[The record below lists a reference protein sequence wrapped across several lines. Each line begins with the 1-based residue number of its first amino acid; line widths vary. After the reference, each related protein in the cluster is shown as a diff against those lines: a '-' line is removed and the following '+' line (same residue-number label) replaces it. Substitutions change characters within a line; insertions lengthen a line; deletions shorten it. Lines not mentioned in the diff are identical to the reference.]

1 MSSSRILLIGPYPP
15 LYSYG
20 GPTKSIYGIYSTLTD
35 SEFSC
40 KVLSPNKNLDGSN
53 IEIISSNQD
62 INYSNNFY
70 LDFFKI
76 ARNVDLIWFNSFF
89 EFKLILLLFFS
100 KILRFKLI
108 ISPRGQLSDAAI
120 KTSNTFIK
128 KIFIALIR
136 IFKSSLYFHSTSNSE
151 SDAIRNKINTSNIKC
166 ISNLFTLDF
175 LGNTQDR
182 SKYVFFSRIHKK
194 KGLYFLL
201 KTIYDNNINIDLDI
215 YGFIED
221 KNYWKKC
228 KILIDK
234 LDNINYMG
242 SIDNGDLQILKNK
255 YSFFI
260 FPTLNEN
267 FGHIIIELI
276 SLGIIP
282 IISKSTTPFDSL
294 LNEKIGLNFSLN
306 SPLEL
311 SDVLNKTKQIDLDTL
326 NVLKNSV
333 FEIFTTLNKDQ
344 EAIKNDYS
352 NFIKQ
357 LCK

>member
-1 MSSSRILLIGPYPP
+1 MSSGRILLIGPFPP
-15 LYSYG
+15 VYSYG
-20 GPTKSIYGIYSTLTD
+20 GPTKSIHGIYCTLRD
-35 SEFSC
+35 SEFDC
-40 KVLSPNKNLDGSN
+40 KVLSPIKNLDGSN
-53 IEIISSNQD
+53 IDIISSNQD
-62 INYSNNFY
+62 IIYSKNFY
-70 LDFFKI
+70 FDFFKI
-76 ARNVDLIWFNSFF
+76 AKNVDVIWFNSFF
-89 EFKLILLLFFS
+89 EFKLIFLIFFS
-100 KILRFKLI
+100 KILKFKLI
-108 ISPRGQLSDAAI
+108 ISPRGQLSDEAI
-120 KTSNTFIK
+120 KTSNSFIK
-128 KIFIALIR
+128 KIFIAVIKIL
-136 IFKSSLYFHSTSNSE
+136 KSSLYFHSTSNSE
-151 SDAIRNKINTSNIKC
+151 TDAITDKINTSNITC
-166 ISNLFTLDF
+166 LSNLFTLKF
-175 LGNTQDR
+175 LENTQDK
-182 SKYVFFSRIHKK
+182 SKYIFYSRIHKK

-201 KTIYDNNINIDLDI
+201 KTIDDNNINIDLDV

-282 IISKSTTPFDSL
+282 IISKSTTPFDIQI
-294 LNEKIGLNFSLN
+294 NEKIGLNFSLN
-306 SPLEL
+306 SQSEL
-311 SDVLNKTKQIDLDTL
+311 SDILNKTKQIDIDTL

-344 EAIKNDYS
+344 EAIKNDYI
-352 NFIKQ
+352 NFVKQ

>member
-1 MSSSRILLIGPYPP
+1 MSSDRILLIGPFPP
-15 LYSYG
+15 VYSYG
-20 GPTKSIYGIYSTLTD
+20 GPTRSIHGIYCTLRD
-35 SEFSC
+35 SEFDC
-40 KVLSPNKNLDGSN
+40 KVLSPIKNLDGSN

-62 INYSNNFY
+62 ITYSKNFY
-70 LDFFKI
+70 FDFFKI
-76 ARNVDLIWFNSFF
+76 VKNVDVIWFNSFF
-89 EFKLILLLFFS
+89 DFKLIFLILFS
-100 KILRFKLI
+100 KILKFKLI
-108 ISPRGQLSDAAI
+108 ISPRGQLSDEAI
-120 KTSNTFIK
+120 RTSNSFIK
-128 KIFIALIR
+128 KIFIAVIKIL
-136 IFKSSLYFHSTSNSE
+136 KSGLYFHSTSNSE
-151 SDAIRNKINTSNIKC
+151 TDAITDKINTSNITC
-166 ISNLFTLDF
+166 LSNLFTLKF
-175 LGNTQDR
+175 LENTQDK
-182 SKYVFFSRIHKK
+182 SKYIFYSRIHKK

-201 KTIYDNNINIDLDI
+201 KTINDNNINIDLDV

-282 IISKSTTPFDSL
+282 IISKSTTPFDIQI
-294 LNEKIGLNFSLN
+294 NEKIGLNFSLN
-306 SPLEL
+306 SQSEL
-311 SDVLNKTKQIDLDTL
+311 SDILNKTKQIDIDTL

-333 FEIFTTLNKDQ
+333 YEIFTTLNKDQ
-344 EAIKNDYS
+344 EAIKNDYI
-352 NFIKQ
+352 NFVKQ